1 MAAAWPATPHPMI
14 PTCNLSPQPFRW
26 VMLDSMTDFQ
36 LMTRLAADT
45 FPIADWK
52 LSRVLLMNDRRY
64 PWVVLV
70 PRRAGAVELFDLSEA
85 DRIVLME
92 EIAEASTRLKGDA
105 AKINVGALGNLVP
118 QLHVHVVARNP
129 GDPAWPGPVWG
140 HSPAVPYDEDE
151 REALIWK
158 FVNAR

>member
-1 MAAAWPATPHPMI
+1 M
-14 PTCNLSPQPFRW
+14 S
-26 VMLDSMTDFQ
+26 DFQ
-36 LMTRLAADT
+36 LQTRLAADT

-70 PRRAGAVELFDLSEA
+70 PRRVGAVELFDLVED
-85 DRIVLME
+85 DRTVLMQ
-92 EIAEASTRLKGDA
+92 EIADASARLKGDA
-105 AKINVGALGNLVP
+105 AKINVGALGNLVS
-118 QLHVHVVARNP
+118 QLHVHVVARSP

-140 HSPAVPYDEDE
+140 HSKPVPYDEDE

>member
-1 MAAAWPATPHPMI
+1 
-14 PTCNLSPQPFRW
+14 
-26 VMLDSMTDFQ
+26 MLDSMTDFQ